1 MSDTVKIEMVEQLEP
16 FSYNPW
22 YGVRVND
29 KTVKWCRDKETAQA
43 IYDEIISDPSVL
55 KTKENILYSQDI
67 IVPLDK

>member
-1 MSDTVKIEMVEQLEP
+1 MSDIVKIEMVEQLEP
-16 FSYNPW
+16 FSDNPW

-29 KTVKWCRDKETAQA
+29 KTVKWCRDKETAQL

-67 IVPLDK
+67 IIPL